1 MTPWDIYMYEFCETF
16 KHFYSAVIY
25 LRITTSV
32 GFSVRFIGR
41 KTNVALMKLL
51 SILHVEL
58 MQ

>member
-1 MTPWDIYMYEFCETF
+1 MHEFCETF